1 MALKSIILSAAE
13 TDLQGKSPFLVG
25 GDAVA
30 INLTASGVT
39 VQHSDTSG
47 SGFVTAGVAMTAATG
62 LTPTTTITG
71 LKRYVKLSAAGTA
84 ILLGA

>member
-1 MALKSIILSAAE
+1 MALKQQILSATE
-13 TDLQGKSPFLVG
+13 VDLGGKSPFLPG
-25 GDAVA
+25 GDCIA

-47 SGFVTAGVAMTAATG
+47 SGFVTACTLSVVTG
-62 LTPTTTITG
+62 TTPIQTITG

-84 ILLGA
+84 ILLAG